1 MNAGALAMQ
10 VVAINRAVTQFG
22 CEFTSW
28 EDVSCTDT
36 PLGLSIYA
44 EIFRRITFVCD
55 IPESVIFK
63 IIENI
68 SKTFCTAPVDL

>member
-22 CEFTSW
+22 FTSW

-55 IPESVIFK
+55 IPESVICK
-63 IIENI
+63 IRQ
-68 SKTFCTAPVDL
+68 